1 MFLLA
6 ITDSAGVP
14 MIGGVDALV
23 VLLAIAGRSQGYQ
36 AAAAATLGSLIGNL
50 ILFFIAR
57 KGGEQYL
64 HRYTS
69 EGRGARLRAWF
80 VEYGLLTVF
89 VPALIVVP
97 LPLKLFV
104 LSAGALEVKPSR
116 FILVLL
122 SARVPRYLFLAWLGT
137 RLGKDTLPYL
147 RQHVGELL
155 LISAALFAI
164 LYFLIRFLHR
174 RSRHLFTDPG

>member
-1 MFLLA
+1 M
-6 ITDSAGVP
+6 V
-14 MIGGVDALV
+14 GGVDALV
-23 VLLAIAGRSQGYQ
+23 VVLAVADRGQGYQ
-36 AAAAATLGSLIGNL
+36 AAVAATLGSLIGNL

-69 EGRGARLRAWF
+69 TGRGARWRAWF

-104 LSAGALEVKPSR
+104 LSAGALEVSPLR
-116 FILVLL
+116 FSLILLA
-122 SARVPRYLFLAWLGT
+122 ARIPRYFFLAWLGT

-147 RQHVGELL
+147 RHHVWELM
-155 LISAALFAI
+155 LISMVLFAG
-164 LYFLIRFLHR
+164 LYLAIRFVHR
-174 RSRHLFTDPG
+174 RSQHLFTDLD